1 MFSNVLKCYSYDK
14 YIETCSVGSYSDAL
28 IVLRLGLLNLR
39 CLELKNPM
47 RVAIFWRII
56 LAQSAL
62 IVLALVLGLY
72 AFTELNRLIRLD
84 TSILTIDTTCIND
97 EKRLLKIFLAEMR
110 NAEKYLISR
119 DSAFYTGFVQS
130 SEDFAGTL
138 ATISA
143 LVDTQREKELTQE
156 IWDLQSRY
164 SDEFNLAA
172 TILTSVKKG
181 SPEPPKSDVGEGIL
195 ERINQLIRIREQTVE
210 GKTAAARDHAVT
222 ASNVMFW
229 LTLGGIAGALLLA
242 YFHARGVSLPLRK
255 LADEMHRVGKGK
267 FARSLDSNASKEV
280 SELVHAFNRM
290 SRELEELDRLKADFT
305 AHISHELRTPLT
317 AIREGTALLLEG
329 IPGPLTSSQREILDV
344 VRSHSERLFLSI
356 SSILDLSKMEAEMM
370 EYELTP
376 TDATA
381 LIYRSIDN
389 VKLVARKKGID
400 LQASV
405 ADGLP
410 LLFLDERRIQQVL
423 DNLLS
428 NALKFAP
435 EGGKVNVAARLH
447 KNSNGTASHVEV
459 VVSDTGQGIPEDDL
473 EKVFKRFYQS
483 AGNTGKKEPGTGLGL
498 AIAHHI
504 VEAHKGYIW
513 VESTVGEGSRFIFT
527 LPVTS
532 QGGEVPPAVRNKY
545 A

>member
-1 MFSNVLKCYSYDK
+1 M
-14 YIETCSVGSYSDAL
+14 
-28 IVLRLGLLNLR
+28 RLT
-39 CLELKNPM
+39 
-47 RVAIFWRII
+47 IFWRII

-84 TSILTIDTTCIND
+84 TSILAIDISCIND
-97 EKRLLKIFLAEMR
+97 EKRLLKVFLAEMR

-119 DSAFYTGFVQS
+119 DDAFHTGFVQS
-130 SEDFAGTL
+130 SDDFARTL
-138 ATISA
+138 ASISDV
-143 LVDTQREKELTQE
+143 VDTQREKELTDE
-156 IWDLQSRY
+156 IRDLQSRY
-164 SDEFNLAA
+164 SEEFNLAA
-172 TILTSVKKG
+172 TILASAKKG
-181 SPEPPKSDVGEGIL
+181 SREPPKSEVGDGIL

-210 GKTAAARDHAVT
+210 GKTAAARDHAV
-222 ASNVMFW
+222 AAANVMFW

-255 LADEMHRVGKGK
+255 LADEMHHVGKGK
-267 FARSLDSNASKEV
+267 FARPLNSDASKEI

-290 SRELEELDRLKADFT
+290 STELEELDRLKADFT
-305 AHISHELRTPLT
+305 AHISHELRAPLT

-329 IPGPLTSSQREILDV
+329 IPGPLTDSQREILDV
-344 VRSHSERLFLSI
+344 VSSRSERLFHSI

-370 EYELTP
+370 EYEFMP
-376 TDATA
+376 NDPAA

-389 VKLVARKKGID
+389 ILLVARKKEID
-400 LQASV
+400 LQAFIE
-405 ADGLP
+405 DDLP
-410 LLFLDERRIQQVL
+410 LLLLDERRIQQVL

-428 NALKFAP
+428 NALKFTP
-435 EGGKVNVAARLH
+435 DGGKVGVAARLH

-483 AGNTGKKEPGTGLGL
+483 AGNAGRKQPGTGLGL
-498 AIAHHI
+498 AIARHI
-504 VEAHKGYIW
+504 VEAHNGYIW
-513 VESTVGEGSRFIFT
+513 VQSMVGEGSKFTFT

-532 QGGEVPPAVRNKY
+532 KGDESPPAGERES

>member
-1 MFSNVLKCYSYDK
+1 MPQLDRILKPLLV
-14 YIETCSVGSYSDAL
+14 EV
-28 IVLRLGLLNLR
+28 IVALRLHLLPRYPKLR
-39 CLELKNPM
+39 YLELKNPM
-47 RVAIFWRII
+47 RLTIFWRVI

-62 IVLALVLGLY
+62 IALALVLGLY

-119 DSAFYTGFVQS
+119 DNAFYTGFVQS
-130 SEDFAGTL
+130 SDDFAQTL

-143 LVDTQREKELTQE
+143 LVDTQREKDLTDE
-156 IWDLQSRY
+156 IRDLQSRY
-164 SDEFNLAA
+164 SDESNLAA
-172 TILTSVKKG
+172 AILASAKKG
-181 SPEPPKSDVGEGIL
+181 SPEPPKSEVGDGIL

-210 GKTAAARDHAVT
+210 SKTAAARDHAVT
-222 ASNVMFW
+222 AANVMFW

-255 LADEMHRVGKGK
+255 LAEEMHRVGKGK
-267 FARSLDSNASKEV
+267 FARSLDSSASKEI

-290 SRELEELDRLKADFT
+290 SVELEELDRLKADFT

-329 IPGPLTSSQREILDV
+329 IPGPLTDSQREILDV
-344 VRSHSERLFLSI
+344 VRSHSERLFHSI

-370 EYELTP
+370 EYEFTP
-376 TDATA
+376 SDPAA
-381 LIYRSIDN
+381 LIHRSIDN
-389 VKLVARKKGID
+389 VLLVARKREID
-400 LQASV
+400 LQAFV
-405 ADGLP
+405 ADDLP

-428 NALKFAP
+428 NALKFTP
-435 EGGKVNVAARLH
+435 EGGKVGIAARLH
-447 KNSNGTASHVEV
+447 RNSNGTASHVEV
-459 VVSDTGQGIPEDDL
+459 IVSDTGQGIPEDDL

-483 AGNTGKKEPGTGLGL
+483 TANAGKKQPGTGLGL
-498 AIAHHI
+498 AIARHI
-504 VEAHKGYIW
+504 VEAHNGYIW
-513 VESTVGEGSRFIFT
+513 VESLVGEGSKLTFT
-527 LPVTS
+527 LPITS
-532 QGGEVPPAVRNKY
+532 KAGESPSAGERGS